1 MHSHEP
7 HRVLARNRRRQTPPV
22 LFALAVFAAALAG
35 CGKSP
40 EEQRAAKA
48 AEIAQTTGSLLV
60 KSNLPAATIE
70 ATRLPSADDAT
81 TAVAQGTVDKQLT
94 RLLPG
99 RYAVVARA
107 DGWPETRGEA
117 AVEIGGTAELT
128 LNFTSG
134 SLKLESDPT
143 GATVKLGATVLGK
156 TPLTIPML
164 PTGECAL
171 SLAYPNWPAV
181 PFKTVITE
189 GQESSATVRL
199 PHGKLTVDS
208 LPTGA
213 TVLIGGKPF
222 GQTPLVWQR
231 MPAGTRKLTLQA
243 RDFPPMEV
251 SVTVED
257 GSEVSIAP
265 ELGAAFPLLDAA
277 GILKDVWQAEDP
289 NRLTASFEITGRF
302 APKNG
307 IVKNLKR
314 QRLHERWLTK
324 RYRYSAVIKSYDPKS
339 GEIEF
344 NEDAAEQ
351 SRFRIVATPTPAT
364 LAALNLDEKT
374 AKGATL
380 TLYGLLSGVE
390 EPRWPARVITFE
402 LTSAEPLRGEQTAAP

>member
-1 MHSHEP
+1 MHSPEL
-7 HRVLARNRRRQTPPV
+7 HRVRPRNRHRLTSLALIALV
-22 LFALAVFAAALAG
+22 LLGTG
-35 CGKSP
+35 CTKSP
-40 EEQRAAKA
+40 EEIRAAKA

-60 KSNLPAATIE
+60 KSNLPIANVE
-70 ATRLPSADDAT
+70 ATRLPSANDAS
-81 TAVAQGTVDKQLT
+81 TAVAQGMVDKPFA

-117 AVEIGGTAELT
+117 TVEIGSTAELT
-128 LNFTSG
+128 LNFKSG
-134 SLKLESDPT
+134 SLQLESEPS
-143 GATVKLGATVLGK
+143 GATVKLGATALGK
-156 TPLTIPML
+156 TPLLIPQL
-164 PTGECAL
+164 PVGECAL
-171 SLAYPNWPAV
+171 SLEYPAWPAV
-181 PFKTVITE
+181 AFKTVIAE

-208 LPTGA
+208 VPSGA
-213 TVLIGGKPF
+213 TVLIGGKSF

-243 RDFPPMEV
+243 GNFPPLEV

-257 GSEVSIAP
+257 GSDVSIAP

-277 GILKDVWQAEDP
+277 GILKDVWQVEDP

-314 QRLHERWLTK
+314 QRLHERWLNK
-324 RYRYSAVIKSYDPKS
+324 RYRYSAVVKSYDPKS

-344 NEDAAEQ
+344 VEESAEQ
-351 SRFRIVATPTPAT
+351 SRFRVVATPTPAA
-364 LAALNLDEKT
+364 LSGLNLNEKT
-374 AKGATL
+374 AKGVTL
-380 TLYGLLSGVE
+380 TFHGLLSGAE
-390 EPRWPARVITFE
+390 EPRWPSRVITFE
-402 LTSAEPLRGEQTAAP
+402 LTGAEPLRGEAP

>member
-1 MHSHEP
+1 MHHHEP
-7 HRVLARNRRRQTPPV
+7 HRESVRKRRRPAPAG
-22 LFALAVFAAALAG
+22 LFALAFFVIALAG

-60 KSNLPAATIE
+60 KSNLPTATVE
-70 ATRLPSADDAT
+70 ATRQPSADDAT
-81 TAVAQGTVDKQLT
+81 TALAQGTVDKPLS

-117 AVEIGGTAELT
+117 TVEIGGTAELT
-128 LNFTSG
+128 LIFTSG
-134 SLKLESDPT
+134 SLNLESDPT
-143 GATVKLGATVLGK
+143 GATVKHGATVLGK

-164 PTGECAL
+164 PAGECML
-171 SLAYPNWPAV
+171 SLEYPHWPAV
-181 PFKTVITE
+181 PFKTVIAE

-208 LPTGA
+208 FPTGA

-231 MPAGTRKLTLQA
+231 IPAGTRKLTFQA
-243 RDFPPMEV
+243 KDFPPMEV

-265 ELGAAFPLLDAA
+265 DLGAAFSPLDGAE
-277 GILKDVWQAEDP
+277 ILKDVWQAEDP

-314 QRLHERWLTK
+314 QRLHERWLK
-324 RYRYSAVIKSYDPKS
+324 KHYRYSGTVKSYDAKS

-351 SRFRIVATPTPAT
+351 SRFRIVATPTSVA

-380 TLYGLLSGVE
+380 TFYGLLSGVE
-390 EPRWPARVITFE
+390 EPRWPSRVITFE
-402 LTSAEPLRGEQTAAP
+402 LTSAEPLRGEVP

>member
-1 MHSHEP
+1 MP
-7 HRVLARNRRRQTPPV
+7 ARESRRSRLLVWLVP
-22 LFALAVFAAALAG
+22 AVFVAALAG

-40 EEQRAAKA
+40 EEERAAKA

-60 KSNLPAATIE
+60 KSNLSAATFE
-70 ATRLPSADDAT
+70 ATRLPSSDDAT
-81 TAVAQGTVDKQLT
+81 TAVVQGTMDKPLS
-94 RLLPG
+94 RLPPG

-117 AVEIGGTAELT
+117 TVEIGSTAELT
-128 LNFTSG
+128 LNFASG
-134 SLKLESDPT
+134 TLFLESEPA
-143 GATVKLGATVLGK
+143 GATVKLGATALGK

-164 PTGECAL
+164 PVGECTL
-171 SLAYPNWPAV
+171 SLEYPNWPAF

-199 PHGKLTVDS
+199 PHGKLVVDS
-208 LPTGA
+208 IPTGA
-213 TVLIGGKPF
+213 TVLIGAKPF
-222 GQTPLVWQR
+222 GQTPLSWQR
-231 MPAGTRKLTLQA
+231 MPVGTRKFTLQA
-243 RDFPPMEV
+243 KDYPPLEI

-257 GSEVSIAP
+257 GSDISVAP

-324 RYRYSAVIKSYDPKS
+324 RYRYSGTVKTYDPKS

-344 NEDAAEQ
+344 NEDSAEQ
-351 SRFRIVATPTPAT
+351 SRFRIVATPSPAA
-364 LAALNLDEKT
+364 LAALNLNEKT
-374 AKGATL
+374 AKGTTL
-380 TLYGLLSGVE
+380 TFHGLLNAVE

-402 LTSAEPLRGEQTAAP
+402 LTSAELLRGD

>member
-1 MHSHEP
+1 MHPHES
-7 HRVLARNRRRQTPPV
+7 HRVSVRQRRRSALFG
-22 LFALAVFAAALAG
+22 LFALALFATVLAG

-60 KSNLPAATIE
+60 KSNLPAATVE

-81 TAVAQGTVDKQLT
+81 TAVAQGTVDKPLT

-107 DGWPETRGEA
+107 DGWPEPRGEA
-117 AVEIGGTAELT
+117 AVEIDGTAELV
-128 LNFTSG
+128 LNFKSG
-134 SLKLESDPT
+134 SLKLESEPT
-143 GATVKLGATVLGK
+143 GATVKLGATALGK

-164 PTGECAL
+164 PVGECAL
-171 SLAYPNWPAV
+171 SLEYPNWPAV

-213 TVLIGGKPF
+213 TVLIGGKSF

-231 MPAGTRKLTLQA
+231 IPAGTRKLTFQA
-243 RDFPPMEV
+243 KDFPPLEV

-257 GSEVSIAP
+257 GAEVSIAP
-265 ELGAAFPLLDAA
+265 ELGAAFPLLEAA

-307 IVKNLKR
+307 VVKNLKR

-324 RYRYSAVIKSYDPKS
+324 RYRYSGTVKSYDAKS

-351 SRFRIVATPTPAT
+351 SRFRIVATPTPAA

-380 TLYGLLSGVE
+380 TFYGLLSGVE
-390 EPRWPARVITFE
+390 EPRWPSRVITFE
-402 LTSAEPLRGEQTAAP
+402 LTSAEPLRGEAP